1 MKPVNLLSIIC
12 AKHDFEED
20 FLKLYLAN
28 FGIKLKDIKKV
39 EWDSLLAFFKKYKK
53 TAFIKHFENFFWG
66 YEINQISKEFDL
78 LRICEESVI
87 NIELKSEN
95 TGYEISDQ
103 LIQNK
108 YYLKSLKRKI
118 INFTYVTSEDK
129 LYKLTDND
137 ELVEADFKDLV
148 LEIDGQEKIFVGNVN
163 DLFEPSNYMVSPFN
177 STEKFLN
184 DEYFLTD
191 HQQVISRNIINSF
204 NNKTCRFFSIKGGAG
219 TGKTL
224 LTYDIAKKLKVEGYK
239 VLIIHCGFLNEGHR
253 ELDNKGWKIISVYEI
268 GNYKLEEFELIILD
282 EAQRIRK
289 EQFDYLV
296 EHTKKEDSESK
307 VIFSYDEK
315 QCLSIHE
322 IRRNIPKEIQNVV
335 GGKNSHKL
343 TDTIRSNEEV
353 SIFIQNLFYRRTN
366 KKYTY
371 NNIEIQYFSKP
382 SLARKYLKH
391 LHHNT
396 DWKVIDFT
404 ESDRIKYPYDEYLVR
419 GKYNSHRVIGQEFDD
434 VAAVIDQYFY
444 FNSKG
449 ELSTKGWRHKPYYH
463 PTKMLYQNVSRARNK
478 LKIIIINNQEMLN
491 HCLKTLNNN

>member
-1 MKPVNLLSIIC
+1 MKPVNLVSVTC
-12 AKHDFEED
+12 AKHDFEEH
-20 FLKLYLAN
+20 FLELYLNN
-28 FGIKLKDIKKV
+28 FGIKLKDIKEV
-39 EWDSLLAFFKKYKK
+39 DWDSLLAFFKKYKEV
-53 TAFIKHFENFFWG
+53 AFIQHFENFFWG
-66 YEINQISKEFDL
+66 YRINQIPKEFDL

-95 TGYEISDQ
+95 TGCEITNQ
-103 LIQNK
+103 LIKNK
-108 YYLKSLKRKI
+108 YYLKFLKRKI
-118 INFTYVTSEDK
+118 ISFTYVTDEEK

-137 ELVEADFKDLV
+137 ELVEADFEDLV
-148 LEIDGQEKIFVGNVN
+148 LEIDGQEEMFVGNVN
-163 DLFEPSNYMVSPFN
+163 DLFDPSNYMVSPFN
-177 STEKFLN
+177 STEKFLD

-191 HQQVISRNIINSF
+191 HQKATSTNIIKSF
-204 NNKTCRFFSIKGGAG
+204 NNKTCRLFSIQGGAG

-224 LTYDIAKKLKVEGYK
+224 LTYDIAKKIEFEGHK
-239 VLIIHCGFLNEGHR
+239 VLIIHCGYLNEGHKKLR
-253 ELDNKGWKIISVYEI
+253 KSGWKIIPIYELED
-268 GNYKLEEFELIILD
+268 YKLDEFALIILD

-289 EQFDYLV
+289 DQFDYLV
-296 EHTKKEDSESK
+296 KHIKKEDSKSK
-307 VIFSYDEK
+307 IIFSYDEI

-322 IRRNIPKEIQNVV
+322 IKRNIPKEIRYLVAEE
-335 GGKNSHKL
+335 NSHKL
-343 TDTIRSNEEV
+343 TDKIRSNEELSV
-353 SIFIQNLFYRRTN
+353 FIQNLFYRRTN

-404 ESDRIKYPYDEYLVR
+404 ESDRVKYPYDEYLVR
-419 GKYNSHRVIGQEFDD
+419 GKDNSHRVIGQEFDD
-434 VAAVIDQYFY
+434 VVAVIDQYFY
-444 FNSKG
+444 FNQKG
-449 ELSTKGWRHKPYYH
+449 ELSTKGWRHKPFYH